1 MCSRARQRH
10 PNYRHDCVSPE
21 TTGVSRP
28 DPGPLLFYR
37 EPSVLRPAPP
47 DRGPR
52 PVRARPPRVD
62 GRTERRGART
72 PRVSCSRCQ
81 GPSSSSPPSA
91 SRRQC
96 TPAPSVPSRLRWTCE
111 TPLEPI
117 ARPLPHRLRRRDGAA
132 HRRRSGRR
140 WRSRWHRLL
149 RTAPVQRRDR
159 TVPSPDRVA
168 IAEAPGAP
176 PRPVGPRCVL
186 RAARRPDARG
196 RDVPRESSRTSASPR
211 SGPG

>member
-140 WRSRWHRLL
+140 TAASKPSQGASTASLFRVGTGGWTR
-149 RTAPVQRRDR
+149 RTHASWANDHS
-159 TVPSPDRVA
+159 TH
-168 IAEAPGAP
+168 
-176 PRPVGPRCVL
+176 
-186 RAARRPDARG
+186 
-196 RDVPRESSRTSASPR
+196 TSASPMR
-211 SGPG
+211 ARMKSGAGHDARQRAPVHAGSLTRGTS